1 MRKKLILY
9 VIELL
14 GMLMCVACGN
24 SEEINENSSTA
35 TEITTMENVLDA
47 TPIEAMT
54 EEQSIVFNK
63 ITYEEDTDKI
73 VETQGQKQNQSEFM
87 VDNNWIY
94 CPNWTN
100 DTGAPIF
107 VKERIEGGDYTKLDT
122 VGAQNIYSKDGYIY
136 YSAIYTDSED
146 EQGIY
151 KMRSSGE
158 GKIKIVD
165 KKECDMQI
173 VNDYIYYSAD
183 MLASSEEITEEYSHL
198 FRCDLEGNNEVEIIE
213 KPVFCWYVFGNCIL
227 YQDDR
232 DNESLHICDLD
243 GQNDK
248 KINDSVSY
256 NPIYDGEYIY
266 YAKSEKVEGVEK
278 CTIWKIKPDGTK
290 DEKVADYYAL
300 EDFCLHNEF
309 IYFSYLEDEGRLY
322 RMKKD
327 GSELTLISQDK
338 NIMKICFLG
347 DMLKYNVYDQEGYI
361 LKVILCDED
370 GSNANE
376 FNMFEQ

>member
-107 VKERIEGGDYTKLDT
+107 VKERIEGGDYTKQIQL
-122 VGAQNIYSKDGYIY
+122 VRKIYIVKMDIYI
-136 YSAIYTDSED
+136 ILPF
-146 EQGIY
+146 ILIL
-151 KMRSSGE
+151 KMSRAF
-158 GKIKIVD
+158 IK
-165 KKECDMQI
+165 CDQ
-173 VNDYIYYSAD
+173 
-183 MLASSEEITEEYSHL
+183 
-198 FRCDLEGNNEVEIIE
+198 
-213 KPVFCWYVFGNCIL
+213 
-227 YQDDR
+227 
-232 DNESLHICDLD
+232 
-243 GQNDK
+243 
-248 KINDSVSY
+248 
-256 NPIYDGEYIY
+256 
-266 YAKSEKVEGVEK
+266 VEK
-278 CTIWKIKPDGTK
+278 
-290 DEKVADYYAL
+290 EK
-300 EDFCLHNEF
+300 
-309 IYFSYLEDEGRLY
+309 
-322 RMKKD
+322 
-327 GSELTLISQDK
+327 
-338 NIMKICFLG
+338 
-347 DMLKYNVYDQEGYI
+347 
-361 LKVILCDED
+361 
-370 GSNANE
+370 
-376 FNMFEQ
+376 